1 MDLASGVS
9 PPLWTTREARL
20 RLGGA
25 TGKGKLGWV
34 GGRCQLPCFAGSH
47 YCSLVVL
54 GGKYRL
60 QNDTEY
66 SSIGM

>member
-9 PPLWTTREARL
+9 PPLWTTLEARL

-25 TGKGKLGWV
+25 NGKV
-34 GGRCQLPCFAGSH
+34 GRCQLPCFAGSH

-60 QNDTEY
+60 QNDAEY